1 MRARFGPQPAVSSQ
15 TQQIY
20 DYKLIIGHTYSR
32 RCNMLSQVVQIL
44 QNVPLESTCSQ
55 LWLFTPSF
63 FNTRTFSIRTF
74 RLRLTKILRTY

>member
-1 MRARFGPQPAVSSQ
+1 MKARFGRQPAVSSR

-44 QNVPLESTCSQ
+44 LNVPLESTCSQ
-55 LWLFTPSF
+55 L
-63 FNTRTFSIRTF
+63 
-74 RLRLTKILRTY
+74 